1 MSSKCSED
9 KFAKLK
15 DFTESEDGITLTYE
29 LGEDGKKFF
38 ESLLNSEETD
48 EPDEMRE
55 DIDSLICS
63 LISLATTLSVSLDF
77 MIDDG
82 YSMSA
87 FVPQK
92 ELLCKI
98 LDFFKSIA
106 HDE

>member
-55 DIDSLICS
+55 GIDSLICS
-63 LISLATTLSVSLDF
+63 LISLATTLSESLDF

-82 YSMSA
+82 YLMSS